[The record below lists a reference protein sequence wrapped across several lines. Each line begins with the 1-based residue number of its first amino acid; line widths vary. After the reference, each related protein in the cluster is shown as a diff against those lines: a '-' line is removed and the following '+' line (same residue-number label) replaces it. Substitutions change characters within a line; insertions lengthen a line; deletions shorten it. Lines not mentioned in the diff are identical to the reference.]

1 MSVHRTPEEQD
12 WRDHDEGLYDP
23 DVIVE
28 REREDRRFARLDEM
42 SWPTGEISVE
52 RVRPGQPEF
61 EPRHVRSHEVRSYG
75 KTSWVEWLFL
85 ISGFG
90 LCAAWLLLLAAVMYA
105 VTVG

>member
-1 MSVHRTPEEQD
+1 MPRVRPG
-12 WRDHDEGLYDP
+12 RYAAVEGQGGVP
-23 DVIVE
+23 MT
-28 REREDRRFARLDEM
+28 RESE
-42 SWPTGEISVE
+42 PTADISVE

>member
-1 MSVHRTPEEQD
+1 MTAYRTPEEQY
-12 WRDHDEGLYDP
+12 WRDHDERPYDF
-23 DVIVE
+23 DHE
-28 REREDRRFARLDEM
+28 RERDARIARLTDM
-42 SWPTGEISVE
+42 SWPTAEISVE